1 MAFFRVLQEPP
12 YIMKIRNIVKNL
24 FTILGATIVGLIL
37 CEILL
42 RVAGISYPVF
52 DTYDEL
58 RGIALRPNKEGWYRN
73 EGKAYLRINSLGY
86 RDVEHSIEKPL
97 GTFRIAVLGDSFTEA
112 RQVALEDTFWSY
124 LGKNLNTCTTLTG
137 KKIEVLN
144 FGIGGYGTTQEL
156 LTLQHHVWQFNP
168 DLVLLA
174 VYTGNDIV
182 NNSKKLSHAWG
193 DDLRPF
199 HVFKNGE
206 LVLDNSFR
214 NFGWH
219 TLWKKFLLHSI
230 HYLRIL
236 EIINRAKHVWKS
248 KLRKKSNVKDA
259 MITEVGLTP
268 SVSSPPKTPVWKEA
282 WLITE
287 KLFSRIHQDVR
298 EHGANF
304 VLTTITNGKQVHPDT
319 AVREKYR
326 TKFGVEDLF
335 YPERRI
341 RSIGEKYEFPV
352 ITMAERLQQVATQ
365 EGIFLHGFNN
375 TTMGKGHW
383 NENAHRLAGEIL
395 VKDICAKVLTPSLEV
410 TK

>member
-1 MAFFRVLQEPP
+1 
-12 YIMKIRNIVKNL
+12 MKIRNLVKNI

-37 CEILL
+37 CEIIL

-58 RGIALRPNKEGWYRN
+58 RGIALRPYKEGWYRN
-73 EGKAYLRINSLGY
+73 EGEAYLQINSLGY
-86 RDVEHSIEKPL
+86 RDVEHSIEKPP

-174 VYTGNDIV
+174 VLTGNDIV
-182 NNSKKLSHAWG
+182 NNSKEFMSHGSWR

-214 NFGWH
+214 NIGWH
-219 TLWKKFLLHSI
+219 TLWRRYLLYEGV

-236 EIINRAKHVWKS
+236 EIINRARRVWKS
-248 KLRKKSNVKDA
+248 KPRKKSNVKDA
-259 MITEVGLTP
+259 NITEVGLTP
-268 SVSSPPKTPVWKEA
+268 SVYSPPKTAAWKEA

-287 KLFSRIHQDVR
+287 KLFSLINQDVR
-298 EHGANF
+298 EHDAIF
-304 VLTTITNGKQVHPDT
+304 VLTTLTNGKQVHPDT
-319 AVREKYR
+319 AVREKFR
-326 TKFGVEDLF
+326 TKFGDEDLF

-341 RSIGEKYEFPV
+341 RSIGEKYGFPV

-365 EGIFLHGFNN
+365 EGIFLHGFNK
-375 TTMGKGHW
+375 TRMGVGHW
-383 NENAHRLAGEIL
+383 NENGHRLAGEIL
-395 VKDICAKVLTPSLEV
+395 VKDICAKL
-410 TK
+410 KD